1 MVWVYW
7 SWQHTSMQTS
17 HISSAQ
23 QWFSMVCQTLWLT
36 IQQRKWGFPSGSVV
50 KNLPASA
57 GYAGSNPGNPRRK
70 WQPAP
75 VFLPGKSHGQ
85 RSLVG
90 YSPWGRKESARL
102 NTHAQEV
109 GTPNWVTTS
118 QVACLHFY
126 QQIRN
131 GPDPPH
137 HLLSLTHVS
146 NFFLMGAKW
155 YLLVLIFL
163 WLLVILAILISTFL
177 NCLFLI
183 FVSLWFPE

>member
-1 MVWVYW
+1 MMADSKPLSKNSVFEA
-7 SWQHTSMQTS
+7 
-17 HISSAQ
+17 SSITVP
-23 QWFSMVCQTLWLT
+23 SRTGESLKLP
-36 IQQRKWGFPSGSVV
+36 QQRKWGFPSGSVV

-109 GTPNWVTTS
+109 GTPN
-118 QVACLHFY
+118 
-126 QQIRN
+126 
-131 GPDPPH
+131 
-137 HLLSLTHVS
+137 
-146 NFFLMGAKW
+146 
-155 YLLVLIFL
+155 
-163 WLLVILAILISTFL
+163 
-177 NCLFLI
+177 
-183 FVSLWFPE
+183 